1 MRIEIKQTQMS
12 LILFEIKDRIGYI
25 TLNRPEKRN
34 ALSPELVSDLKEA
47 FTQAENEA
55 SVKVVVL
62 KANGEAFCAG
72 ADLAY
77 LQQLQ
82 KFSFD
87 ENLADSNSL
96 KELFL
101 QIYQLK
107 KIVIAQVQGHALAGG
122 CGLATVCDF
131 VFAVPEAKFG
141 YTEVKI
147 GFIPAMVL
155 VFLIRKIGEQ
165 KARHLL
171 LSGDLIQ
178 GEDVLK
184 FGLANY
190 LIEKSKLEEEVNGFA
205 RKLIQNNSQQSM
217 SFTKKMIDE
226 VQSMSLHEALGYAAR
241 MNAEM
246 RSTDDCK
253 RGIESFLTKEPMS
266 W

>member
-1 MRIEIKQTQMS
+1 MNLVITEV
-12 LILFEIKDRIGYI
+12 KDRVGYI

-34 ALSPELVSDLKEA
+34 ALSQELVAELKIA
-47 FTQAENEA
+47 FSQAEA
-55 SVKVVVL
+55 DAAVKVIVL

-82 KFSFD
+82 KFSFE
-87 ENLADSNSL
+87 ENLADSASL

-101 QIYQLK
+101 KIYQSPK
-107 KIVIAQVQGHALAGG
+107 VVIAQVQGHALAGG
-122 CGLATVCDF
+122 CGLASVCDF
-131 VFAVPEAKFG
+131 VFTVPEAKFG

-171 LSGDLIQ
+171 LSGDLFQ
-178 GEDVLK
+178 GNDLLSL
-184 FGLANY
+184 GLANKVV
-190 LIEKSKLEEEVNGFA
+190 EKSSLEEEVSSFA
-205 RKLIQNNSQQSM
+205 QRLIRNNSQESM
-217 SFTKKMIDE
+217 ARTKQMIDQ
-226 VQSMSLHEALGYAAR
+226 VQSMSLHDALEYAAR

-246 RSTDDCK
+246 RAIDDCK
-253 RGIESFLTKEPMS
+253 RGIDAFLTKQNLS

>member
-1 MRIEIKQTQMS
+1 MS
-12 LILFEIKDRIGYI
+12 LVPFEVKNRIGYI

-34 ALSPELVSDLKEA
+34 ALSPELVSDLKAA
-47 FTQAENEA
+47 FVKAEEDA

-72 ADLAY
+72 ADLSY

-82 KFSFD
+82 RFSFE
-87 ENLADSNSL
+87 ENLTDSNSL

-101 QIYQLK
+101 KIYQLK
-107 KIVIAQVQGHALAGG
+107 KVVIAQVQGHALAGG
-122 CGLATVCDF
+122 CGLTSVCDF
-131 VFAVPEAKFG
+131 VFTIPEAKFG
-141 YTEVKI
+141 YTEVRI

-171 LSGDLIQ
+171 LSGDLFQ

-184 FGLANY
+184 FGLANR
-190 LIEKSKLEEEVNGFA
+190 IVEKSKLDDEVFTFSQ
-205 RKLIQNNSQQSM
+205 KLIQNNSQQSM
-217 SFTKKMIDE
+217 AYTKKMIDE
-226 VQSMSLHEALGYAAR
+226 VQSMTLSKALDYAAR
-241 MNAEM
+241 MNAGM
-246 RSTDDCK
+246 RATDDCK
-253 RGIESFLTKEPMS
+253 KGITSFLNKETMS